1 MARNEKRRILAKK
14 RKRLQRLQQ
23 SKTAVL
29 DEPQLERRADEFL
42 TKCRESVKS
51 IADYCD
57 RCLAPFES
65 LHACEGCWQQRES
78 DFFSEMR
85 DVEEEWQE
93 RMDDEVRRLNEW
105 WQQRWIDR
113 EMEFERRW
121 VQVTNCPIGYQQ
133 LVRNIEWRP
142 RRPVDYTE

>member
-1 MARNEKRRILAKK
+1 MPRNEKRRILAKK

-29 DEPQLERRADEFL
+29 DEPQLEKRADEFL
-42 TKCRESVKS
+42 ATCRESVKRT
-51 IADYCD
+51 ADYCD

-93 RMDDEVRRLNEW
+93 RMDEEVRRLNEW
-105 WQQRWIDR
+105 WQQRWLDR

>member
-1 MARNEKRRILAKK
+1 MGRNEKRRILAKK
-14 RKRLQRLQQ
+14 RKRLERLQQ

-29 DEPQLERRADEFL
+29 DETRLEARADEFL
-42 TKCRESVKS
+42 ATCRASVTN
-51 IADYCD
+51 IEDYCD
-57 RCLAPFES
+57 RCLAPFKS

-105 WQQRWIDR
+105 WQQRWLDR

-121 VQVTNCPIGYQQ
+121 VQVTNCPIGYRQ

-142 RRPVDYTE
+142 PRPVDYTE